1 MSKPTPREELYRW
14 HTEAIEDVSLHLDIT
29 AHPDDPQCGW
39 YKRKLVKDGVY
50 VPCRI
55 WRDEPEVDENGD
67 LVSDEKLMCEVD
79 GDRKD
84 AAEQWQ
90 WLCAHPI
97 SEAEFNYLTE
107 TRAWADRHAPADPYA
122 NPKKPVDW
130 LNGVPTPT
138 FTKERT

>member
-1 MSKPTPREELYRW
+1 MSKPTPLDKLYAW

-39 YKRKLVKDGVY
+39 YKRKLVKNGVY

-67 LVSDEKLMCEVD
+67 LISDEKLLCEVD
-79 GDRKD
+79 FNRADP
-84 AAEQWQ
+84 AEQWQ
-90 WLCAHPI
+90 WVCANPI
-97 SEAEFNYLTE
+97 TEAEYNHLKKLRRWTG
-107 TRAWADRHAPADPYA
+107 DHAPHEPYA

-130 LNGVPTPT
+130 LNDVPTPT
-138 FTKERT
+138 FTKEPT